1 MLKEHFKIKK
11 IVSPIKEVYIII
23 KRKVLLSLLF
33 IFFTILCLTSCVNK
47 QQNETE
53 SKEEYFVS
61 NDFFNYLGFEPA
73 VLTYVNYQTNTFK
86 KTPLIK
92 ILGSCQQDLFEIEI
106 NAKLYSKTGDL
117 LGVYNQKEKQNIKA
131 TEEFNLSFEVEPTV
145 QISTASAIV
154 DFSGKSY
161 EKPNGETIKKVTIT
175 FNYNNSKTNDY
186 IEIKKGTV
194 VNKPTYNTE
203 NPFISVVWCSDEK
216 LTKQFD
222 FSELVYENI
231 TLYAKYVVDY
241 AGLTN
246 KVTDSILKS
255 NVKITVKKYNTFL
268 GISSDETY
276 SSSYGIIFSEN
287 GSYYYVLAINHAT
300 YQDPDYDKI
309 KYTIEDYKGNTYEGF
324 YKHGS
329 ASYGLSILYFS
340 KENTQLEPINFASS
354 NESENKEIITVSKK
368 NIISYDT
375 IVDYVNG
382 PKLNCSERESNVT
395 YSVIKNNKYAST
407 GGILLNFDLKLIGL
421 QYAYQSNTNIGYAIP
436 ISKIKQYLNNY
447 FYE

>member
-1 MLKEHFKIKK
+1 M
-11 IVSPIKEVYIII
+11 
-23 KRKVLLSLLF
+23 
-33 IFFTILCLTSCVNK
+33 
-47 QQNETE
+47 
-53 SKEEYFVS
+53 S

-73 VLTYVNYQTNTFK
+73 VSTYINYQTNTSK
-86 KTPLIK
+86 ETSLIK
-92 ILGSCQQDLFEIEI
+92 ILGSCQQDLFEVEI
-106 NAKLYSKTGDL
+106 NAKLYSKTGVL

-145 QISTASAIV
+145 QISTTSAIV

-161 EKPNGETIKKVTIT
+161 EKPNSEAIEKVTVT

-186 IEIKKGTV
+186 AEIKKGTV
-194 VNKPTYNTE
+194 VNEPTYDTGNS
-203 NPFISVVWCSDEK
+203 FISVIWCSDEK
-216 LTKQFD
+216 LTKQFN

-276 SSSYGIIFSEN
+276 LSNYGVIFSEN
-287 GSYYYVLAINHAT
+287 GSHYYVLTTSYTT

-340 KENTQLEPINFASS
+340 KENTHLEPINFASS
-354 NESENKEIITVSKK
+354 NESKNKEIITISQK

-375 IVDYVNG
+375 IVNYVSG
-382 PKLNCSERESNVT
+382 PKLNCSEEKSNVT

-407 GGILLNFDLKLIGL
+407 GGILLNFDLELIGL
-421 QYAYQSNTNIGYAIP
+421 QYAYQSSTNMGYAIP
-436 ISKIKQYLNNY
+436 ISKINQYLNNY